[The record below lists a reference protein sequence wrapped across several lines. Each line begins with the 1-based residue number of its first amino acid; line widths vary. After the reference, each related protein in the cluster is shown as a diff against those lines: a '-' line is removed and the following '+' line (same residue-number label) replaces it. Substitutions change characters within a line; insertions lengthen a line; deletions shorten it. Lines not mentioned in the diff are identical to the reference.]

1 MSKAEYTT
9 KNIGHYGL
17 AFENYT
23 HFTSPIR
30 RYPDVLVHRLI
41 QAELKKEKTK
51 TEELESLCQHS
62 THMEIL
68 ATKAERD
75 SIKLM
80 QIKYMSDKEGEIFE
94 AVISGV
100 VPRGV
105 FVEIVENKCEGL
117 VKAKDLPGDFFT
129 HDLKNHRFVGEKK
142 GKKYQLGDK
151 LRVMLTKADQTKKRL
166 DFQVIS

>member
-1 MSKAEYTT
+1 MIRSMSKAEYTT

-17 AFENYT
+17 SFENYT

-41 QAELKKEKTK
+41 QADIEKEKMK
-51 TEELESLCQHS
+51 TEELETLCKHS

-80 QIKYMSDKEGEIFE
+80 QIKYMLDKEGEIFE

-100 VPRGV
+100 IDRGI
-105 FVEIVENKCEGL
+105 FVEVVENKCEGM
-117 VKAKDLPGDFFT
+117 VRAKDLPGDYFV
-129 HDLKNHRFVGEKK
+129 HRSKKPQLRRRKNRKK
-142 GKKYQLGDK
+142 
-151 LRVMLTKADQTKKRL
+151 
-166 DFQVIS
+166 ISARRQNTCYVSQS